1 MKNKLLISLVF
12 LLIPYIGI
20 CQTGTTV
27 YPFSGEQVRTMA
39 HVRLAYEN
47 VLEQNKTLYEMIT
60 WSDSVKDMQ
69 MNTIVALDGLLIIK
83 EDQIENQKVQLGLE
97 RDKFELADGLIK
109 KERKVKWVFVG
120 ISVGLAGLLTLSLL

>member
-1 MKNKLLISLVF
+1 
-12 LLIPYIGI
+12 
-20 CQTGTTV
+20 
-27 YPFSGEQVRTMA
+27 MA